1 MFGYVMANSQELRPE
16 QRKRYLGCYCGI
28 CRAIGA
34 RASLASRVALN
45 YDMVFLALLLSS
57 LYEPAEEQGSGRCLV
72 HPLASRPWRQNEA
85 TFVCADMNVALAYF
99 SADDHWRDDHRPDA
113 LALRRLLRPHYEAIQ
128 SRFPRQCR
136 AIETCIQ
143 DLSRLESE
151 RCPNPDLPANCFGLL
166 MAELFCWRDDR
177 WSGYLRQ
184 MAMGLGRFI
193 YFVDAAVDY
202 RKDLHRGSYN
212 PFLAMGGDPDPEKW
226 EDYLVLEMGRATR
239 AYEMLPLVQDKDLLD
254 NILYSGVWVTYRRKE
269 KKSAGNRAGGSNMI
283 DDPYQVLGLGGAHL
297 TKRSKSLPPPGK
309 KYHPDANPG
318 DAEAARKMQEINA
331 AYEQIKNPPQTGP
344 SGYGGGSYTGG
355 AGYGQDPFEDIF
367 WPVAAKQRQQEPQF
381 HTTEAQAPT
390 ATFNM
395 AASRRPSTPWP
406 GPKPGTASG
415 TTSAPWPTTAP
426 ATGSPLWS
434 TSAAPSPWNQTT
446 PCISRSSP
454 PWSRGGHLSPPGQ
467 RLPRLRRPGGPVHA
481 SVPVL
486 GRPVVLLPQVLRVK
500 FVLNYHPKISGRK
513 SETALISC
521 QIFPYD
527 VRIQATSPPG
537 RASGRRGQTSSLL
550 AWLPCAKKFCGL

>member
-85 TFVCADMNVALAYF
+85 TLYAADMNVALAYF

-184 MAMGLGRFI
+184 MAMGLGRLVGYHLPRNFLDPYASVTVSEFYRRWHATLGRWFREYVYI
-193 YFVDAAVDY
+193 PLGGSRKGWKRTAVNLAIVWALTGFWHGNGGNY
-202 RKDLHRGSYN
+202 LLWAGFLLALILLEKLFWGKVCRKVPLLGHLYTIFAILISWV
-212 PFLAMGGDPDPEKW
+212 PFAIGDRAKMTVF
-226 EDYLVLEMGRATR
+226 LGKLFGMGRAVN
-239 AYEMLPLVQDKDLLD
+239 PLD
-254 NILYSGVWVTYRRKE
+254 YR
-269 KKSAGNRAGGSNMI
+269 M
-283 DDPYQVLGLGGAHL
+283 VGGAY
-297 TKRSKSLPPPGK
+297 LPYLIIGVLL
-309 KYHPDANPG
+309 A
-318 DAEAARKMQEINA
+318 M
-331 AYEQIKNPPQTGP
+331 
-344 SGYGGGSYTGG
+344 
-355 AGYGQDPFEDIF
+355 
-367 WPVAAKQRQQEPQF
+367 
-381 HTTEAQAPT
+381 
-390 ATFNM
+390 
-395 AASRRPSTPWP
+395 PW
-406 GPKPGTASG
+406 
-415 TTSAPWPTTAP
+415 
-426 ATGSPLWS
+426 
-434 TSAAPSPWNQTT
+434 
-446 PCISRSSP
+446 
-454 PWSRGGHLSPPGQ
+454 
-467 RLPRLRRPGGPVHA
+467 LPRLVRKVQKYWIA
-481 SVPVL
+481 D
-486 GRPVVLLPQVLRVK
+486 VLLFLLFWVCVY
-500 FVLNYHPKISGRK
+500 VM
-513 SETALISC
+513 
-521 QIFPYD
+521 
-527 VRIQATSPPG
+527 ATSVGSPFLYF
-537 RASGRRGQTSSLL
+537 Q
-550 AWLPCAKKFCGL
+550 F

>member
-85 TFVCADMNVALAYF
+85 TLYAADMNVALAYF

-193 YFVDAAVDY
+193 YFPKNSGMANRMIFREILPSVI
-202 RKDLHRGSYN
+202 
-212 PFLAMGGDPDPEKW
+212 
-226 EDYLVLEMGRATR
+226 LVLLSVLMIQNPHLYFIFHRCHNLFLSKQIMTAKTGHLQVPVRSTAKLC
-239 AYEMLPLVQDKDLLD
+239 YPLC
-254 NILYSGVWVTYRRKE
+254 T
-269 KKSAGNRAGGSNMI
+269 
-283 DDPYQVLGLGGAHL
+283 GAH
-297 TKRSKSLPPPGK
+297 
-309 KYHPDANPG
+309 
-318 DAEAARKMQEINA
+318 
-331 AYEQIKNPPQTGP
+331 
-344 SGYGGGSYTGG
+344 
-355 AGYGQDPFEDIF
+355 
-367 WPVAAKQRQQEPQF
+367 
-381 HTTEAQAPT
+381 
-390 ATFNM
+390 
-395 AASRRPSTPWP
+395 
-406 GPKPGTASG
+406 
-415 TTSAPWPTTAP
+415 
-426 ATGSPLWS
+426 
-434 TSAAPSPWNQTT
+434 
-446 PCISRSSP
+446 
-454 PWSRGGHLSPPGQ
+454 
-467 RLPRLRRPGGPVHA
+467 PR
-481 SVPVL
+481 
-486 GRPVVLLPQVLRVK
+486 
-500 FVLNYHPKISGRK
+500 
-513 SETALISC
+513 
-521 QIFPYD
+521 
-527 VRIQATSPPG
+527 
-537 RASGRRGQTSSLL
+537 
-550 AWLPCAKKFCGL
+550 